1 MLLFVELAAG
11 LVSAGDVVVRLRIDG
26 MVVVRPGI
34 DQTSRGC

>member
-11 LVSAGDVVVRLRIDG
+11 VVSAGDVVVRLRIDG
-26 MVVVRPGI
+26 MVVVRLRI